1 MYLTVNAL
9 VPGTHNREKA
19 TFRPSVTSILMW
31 IDGPS
36 LGAYHELDG
45 TADPSTVIA
54 TSPGKMQ
61 VLWRVENFAKDEAE
75 AVVRGMAARYGGDQ
89 AVWDCARILRLPG
102 FRNCKPQYVKP
113 FYTRILPGENTY
125 RILRPADFP
134 VFPELERQI
143 AHAEVRKIAPKHHSR
158 SEEDWA
164 RVLRKLAKG
173 EDPRPSSGSKDGTTR
188 PARNTTPPGPW
199 TAPPPRQRHPLTLPE
214 SLATTMPTSSRCNR
228 NYLRKGPGQLDSCS
242 HPPTASLRFSQRQFE
257 RLREIDPFASVD
269 SQSIVSLPDSVSA
282 EYKGKL
288 LPDLSVIVCDQY
300 LWFGVGTDQSV
311 MDTESGFSRTRGLHI
326 P

>member
-1 MYLTVNAL
+1 MKS
-9 VPGTHNREKA
+9 REL
-19 TFRPSVTSILMW
+19 P
-31 IDGPS
+31 
-36 LGAYHELDG
+36 H
-45 TADPSTVIA
+45 PSTVIA

-125 RILRPADFP
+125 RILRPEDFP

-173 EDPRPSSGSKDGTTR
+173 EDPEAVKAWLEKERHDKASPKYYA
-188 PARNTTPPGPW
+188 ARTVDR
-199 TAPPPRQRHPLTLPE
+199 ALQFRQRHPLQRHCP
-214 SLATTMPTSSRCNR
+214 NR
-228 NYLRKGPGQLDSCS
+228 
-242 HPPTASLRFSQRQFE
+242 
-257 RLREIDPFASVD
+257 
-269 SQSIVSLPDSVSA
+269 
-282 EYKGKL
+282 
-288 LPDLSVIVCDQY
+288 
-300 LWFGVGTDQSV
+300 
-311 MDTESGFSRTRGLHI
+311 
-326 P
+326 